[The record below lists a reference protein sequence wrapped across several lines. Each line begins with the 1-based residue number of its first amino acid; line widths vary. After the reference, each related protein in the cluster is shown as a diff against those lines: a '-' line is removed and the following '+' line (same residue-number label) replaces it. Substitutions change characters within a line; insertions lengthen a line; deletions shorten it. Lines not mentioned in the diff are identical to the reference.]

1 MVEKKQKEIIV
12 SSVRVKGY
20 VKHANGRKT
29 IFDFNKHD
37 FEPKSLETIFE
48 ELGRKYE

>member
-1 MVEKKQKEIIV
+1 MSKEKQKEIIV

-20 VKHANGRKT
+20 VKHSNGKKT

-37 FEPKSLETIFE
+37 FEPKSLEKLFE

>member
-1 MVEKKQKEIIV
+1 MVEKKQKESIV

-20 VKHANGRKT
+20 VKHTNGKKT

-37 FEPKSLETIFE
+37 FEPKSLEKLFE